1 MRFAWAPRGRRGI
14 VGAREIAA
22 PHATTKE
29 IRSMPTL
36 TPFRP
41 TAAPLRLALAA
52 VLASPCAAALAGAPH
67 YHLERI
73 EIPGA
78 QAVYAYDIND
88 AGQVVGYFL
97 DENGVNRA
105 FVYDEAGAHTLAVP
119 AEQDTEVD
127 SQAKAINDAGQ
138 VVGSVQVFDL
148 KTATVI
154 QAPGALWDAADPSTY
169 TLIEG
174 DSAAIAL
181 TPADIN
187 DNGVVVGLK
196 ANLQTG
202 EAFHG
207 FAWTKDTGVVD
218 YGTTNTADPSINAS
232 WTGINDAGQLIG
244 VWNFQFALT
253 HASVGTL
260 GTPEMLPMS
269 AAADAVESGAM
280 AINASG
286 TRVGYM
292 DVGGSGNR
300 VPVVFDTD
308 GNATAIEGA
317 TLGLP
322 HGQALGINDAGV
334 IVGRADDF
342 ATLSFKAFVA
352 IDGIAYDVL
361 DVADN
366 DGGFGY
372 LLTAQAV
379 NSKGVIVGLARVGDF
394 DVGSYILTP
403 IADDGVFANGFDP

>member
-1 MRFAWAPRGRRGI
+1 MRFAWARAVARGI
-14 VGAREIAA
+14 VGAREIARS
-22 PHATTKE
+22 HVHRKE

-36 TPFRP
+36 PTFRP
-41 TAAPLRLALAA
+41 TTPLRLVLAAALAA
-52 VLASPCAAALAGAPH
+52 PSAVALAGAPH
-67 YHLERI
+67 YHLEPI
-73 EIPGA
+73 AIPGA
-78 QAVYAYDIND
+78 QGIYAYDIND
-88 AGQVVGYFL
+88 AGQVVGYYL
-97 DENGVNRA
+97 DENFVNRA
-105 FVYDEAGAHTLAVP
+105 FVYDASGAHTLALPVI
-119 AEQDTEVD
+119 DNTEVD
-127 SQAKAINDAGQ
+127 AQATAINNAGQ
-138 VVGSVQVFDL
+138 IVGSVQVFDL
-148 KTATVI
+148 DTATVV

-187 DNGVVVGLK
+187 NNGAVVGLK
-196 ANLQTG
+196 GNLETG

-207 FAWTKDTGVVD
+207 FVWTKEGGVVD
-218 YGTTNTADPSINAS
+218 YGTTDTFDPSINAS
-232 WTGINDAGQLIG
+232 WSAVNDAGQLVG
-244 VWNFQFALT
+244 VWNFQFAVG
-253 HASVGTL
+253 HAAVGTV

-269 AAADAVESGAM
+269 AASDAVESGAV

-292 DVGGSGNR
+292 DLDASGNR
-300 VPVVFDTD
+300 VPVVFDAA

-322 HGQALGINDAGV
+322 RGQAIGINDAGV

-342 ATLSFKAFVA
+342 STLTFKAFVA
-352 IDGIAYDVL
+352 IDGVAYDVL
-361 DVADN
+361 NVADG

-379 NSKGVIVGLARVGDF
+379 NSSGVIVGLARVGDS

-403 IADDGVFANGFDP
+403 IADDAVFANGFDPQ